1 MEKSRVDKLTNIE
14 ALTKKPD
21 KSPDEH
27 GVLRET
33 PMSHWHIQHGHYPI
47 NRNHLAVK
55 IKATK
60 YLDTIESD
68 IITMAVEASEFS
80 NLHAWC
86 WNEDMQMLF
95 SNNSMS
101 LQSARKYCQGDDSL
115 N

>member
-14 ALTKKPD
+14 ALTKKPN

-27 GVLRET
+27 EVVRET
-33 PMSHWHIQHGHYPI
+33 PISHWHKQHGHYPI
-47 NRNHLAVK
+47 MRNHLAVK
-55 IKATK
+55 IKATT

-68 IITMAVEASEFS
+68 VITMAIEASEFS

-86 WNEDMQMLF
+86 WTEDMQMLI

-101 LQSARKYCQGDDSL
+101 LQSARNYCQGDDSL